1 MLDFL
6 KIKVERDPRKGI
18 MNVFPS
24 FLISGKSEDLMI
36 RGGDFYAIWDE
47 ERKTWS
53 TDEDDA
59 IRLIDAEIKKVYKEI
74 IEKWGD
80 TSSVRPF
87 YLRDGDSKMID
98 KWHKYVQKQCRDS
111 FKTLDQNLVF
121 SNTESKKSDYSTKRL
136 GYPLEKGECRAY
148 EKLISVLYS
157 PEERMKIEWAIG
169 SVVAG
174 DSKSIQK
181 FIVMYGAPGTGKSTV
196 LKIIEWLF
204 EGYWTAFDAKA
215 IGSLSNQ
222 FALAPFKTNP
232 LVAIQHDG
240 DLSRIEDNTR
250 LNSIVSHEVM
260 RINDK
265 YEKEYASRF
274 VSFLF
279 MGTNKPVKIT
289 DAKSGILRR
298 LIDVNPTGER
308 VKESEYNN
316 LMSQIKFELGAIAY
330 HCMEVYK
337 ANKNIYSGYTPT
349 LMMGASNDFYNFV
362 LEQFELFEQKNEIT
376 LKAAYELYKNYCDEA
391 RVMFP
396 LSRRNFQE
404 ELKNYFIEFHERAY
418 IEDGTRVRSL
428 YRGFMKNKFDYVP
441 LDEPENEMFPLGL
454 KEQHSLL
461 DDILADC
468 PAQYGNASDK
478 PKTKWADVTTKLK
491 DLDTSKLHYV
501 LPDRPEHIFID
512 FDKKDQNGN
521 KSFELNYAEAIKWPP
536 TYTELSKGGEGIH
549 LHYYYTGD
557 LDALKREY
565 GPDIEI
571 KIFNGNASIRRR
583 LSKCNNLPIATINS
597 GLPTKGEKKM
607 VDFKAIQ
614 SEKGLRGLI
623 ERNLRKEIHPG
634 TKPSV
639 DFIFKIL
646 NDAYDNGLKY
656 DVTDMRPKIF
666 TFAANSTHQAEYCIR
681 LVNEMKFKSEE
692 QTEAVEQYDQ
702 NELVFFDV
710 EVFSNLFVVVYKAEG
725 KKAVRLINPSP
736 EVIEQLLKMKLV
748 GFNNRRYDNHILY
761 ARMMGY
767 SNAELFKLSQRIING
782 SKNAFFGAAYN
793 LSYADIY
800 DFSSKKQSLKKF
812 EIELGIHHQELGLPW
827 DEPAP
832 EDKWE
837 LVAEYCENDV
847 QATEATFYARRQDF
861 VAREILAKLS
871 GLTVND
877 TTRMHTTKII
887 FGNEKKPNL
896 VYTDLSEMFPGYKFE
911 EGHSSYRGEDPG
923 EGGYVYAEPGM
934 YFNIALLDI
943 ASMHPTSI
951 INLNLFGNY
960 TAKFQDIL
968 DARLAIKHHDLDSA
982 RSLMNGALAEFLVND
997 EQADQLAQAL
1007 KIVINSVY
1015 GYTTA
1020 TFDNPFKDPRN
1031 VDNIVAKRGAL
1042 FMIDLKHAVQEKGF
1056 TVAHIKTDSIK
1067 IPNAT
1072 PEIIQFVIEFGKK
1085 YGYNFEHEATYDRM
1099 CLVNDA
1105 VYIAKYKDSGKWT
1118 ATGAQFQVPYV
1129 FKTLFSKEPIEF
1141 KDLCETKS
1149 VSKGEIY
1156 LDMNEGLPDV
1166 SKAEKEREKLYK
1178 KWKEYPVRD
1187 GTEMLEDYDAEIAKG
1202 HDYRYVGKVGMFCP
1216 VVPGA
1221 GGGILYRK
1229 SDGKY
1234 YAVTGT
1240 KGYRWLE
1247 SEMVEKL
1254 GKTADIDK
1262 SYYNHLV
1269 DEAVD
1274 TITKFGDYLIFT
1286 SDDQPP
1292 FEGGKVINL
1301 PESA

>member
-6 KIKVERDPRKGI
+6 KIKIERYFKKDKGY
-18 MNVFPS
+18 VDVYPS
-24 FLISGKSEDLMI
+24 FVITGKSKDLMI

-47 ERKTWS
+47 ESKTWS
-53 TDEDDA
+53 TEEDTVILLVDK
-59 IRLIDAEIKKVYKEI
+59 EIKEVYKQQRD
-74 IEKWGD
+74 KWGD
-80 TSSVRPF
+80 NYTIHPF
-87 YLRDGDSKMID
+87 YMYDGDSKMID

-111 FKTLDQNLVF
+111 YQPLDQNLIF
-121 SNTESKKSDYSTKRL
+121 SNMEPKKGDYSTKRL
-136 GYPLEKGECRAY
+136 GYPLEPGKCDSY
-148 EKLISVLYS
+148 DKLMSVLYS

-169 SVVAG
+169 SIVSG
-174 DSKSIQK
+174 DSKRIQK

-204 EGYWTAFDAKA
+204 EGYWAAFDAKA

-274 VSFLF
+274 ISFLF

-298 LIDVNPTGER
+298 LIDVSPTGEKVSR
-308 VKESEYNN
+308 TEYNN

-337 ANKNIYSGYTPT
+337 RNKSFYDGYTPT

-362 LEQFELFEQKNEIT
+362 LEQFELLEKKNEIT

-404 ELKNYFIEFHERAY
+404 ELKNYFSEFHERAY

-428 YRGFMKNKFDYVP
+428 YRGFLKNKFDYVP
-441 LDEPENEMFPLGL
+441 LEEPKAEEFPLGL

-461 DDILADC
+461 DDILAEC
-468 PAQYGNASDK
+468 PAQYGGANEK
-478 PKTKWADVTTKLK
+478 PTTKWADVTTKLK

-501 LPDRPEHIFID
+501 LPDRPEHIVMD

-521 KSFELNYAEAIKWPP
+521 KSFELNYQEAVKWPA
-536 TYTELSKGGEGIH
+536 TYSELSKGGEGIH

-557 LDALKREY
+557 LDALQRQY

-607 VDFKAIQ
+607 VDFKAVQ

-639 DFIFKIL
+639 DFIYKIL
-646 NDAYDNGLKY
+646 EDAYANGLKY
-656 DVTDMRPKIF
+656 DVTDLRPKIMA
-666 TFAANSTHQAEYCIR
+666 FAANSSHQSKYCLG
-681 LVNEMKFKSEE
+681 LVNDMKFKSEE
-692 QTEAVEQYDQ
+692 PSPSAEIYDQ
-702 NELVFFDV
+702 NELVFYDV
-710 EVFSNLFVVVYKAEG
+710 EVFPNLFVVVYKAEG
-725 KKAVRLINPSP
+725 EKNKPVKFINPSP
-736 EVIEQLLKMKLV
+736 ECIEQLLKMKLV
-748 GFNNRRYDNHILY
+748 GFNCRRYDNHIMY

-782 SKNAFFGAAYN
+782 SRNAFFGEAYN
-793 LSYADIY
+793 LSYTDIY

-827 DEPAP
+827 DEPVP

-837 LVAEYCENDV
+837 LVAEYCINDV
-847 QATEATFYARRQDF
+847 VATEATFYARRQDF

-887 FGNEKKPNL
+887 FGNEKRPNL
-896 VYTDLSEMFPGYKFE
+896 VYTDLSETFPGYSFTD
-911 EGHSSYRGEDPG
+911 GHSSYRGEDPG

-934 YFNIALLDI
+934 YFNVALLDI

-951 INLNLFGNY
+951 IVLNLFGSY

-968 DARLAIKHHDLDSA
+968 DARLAIKHHDLDHA
-982 RSLMNGALAEFLVND
+982 KRLMDGALAEFLTSE

-1020 TFDNPFKDPRN
+1020 TFDNPFKDSRN

-1067 IPNAT
+1067 IPDAT
-1072 PEIIQFVIEFGKK
+1072 PEIIQFVTEFGKK

-1105 VYIAKYKDSGKWT
+1105 VYIARYQDSGKWT
-1118 ATGAQFQVPYV
+1118 ATGTQFQVPYV
-1129 FKTLFSKEPIEF
+1129 FKTLFSHDQIEF
-1141 KDLCETKS
+1141 RDLCETKA

-1166 SKAEKEREKLYK
+1166 SGYEKNLKKTNDDLKAGKIKMDDASYA
-1178 KWKEYPVRD
+1178 EYRA
-1187 GTEMLEDYDAEIAKG
+1187 ELESEIAAG

-1216 VVPGA
+1216 VMPGA

-1254 GKTADIDK
+1254 GKTVDIDR
-1262 SYYNHLV
+1262 SYYDHLV
-1269 DEAVD
+1269 EEAVN
-1274 TITKFGDYLIFT
+1274 TITKYGDYQIFT
-1286 SDDQPP
+1286 DVQN
-1292 FEGGKVINL
+1292 ERR
-1301 PESA
+1301 